1 MTRWPAWPGGLS
13 AHVSKVVSPK
23 DRTRSES
30 TVDKGFMAAR
40 TRGFYRRNPVISP
53 PIIDPKT
60 NTIMAGEVFAKIVEL
75 ISTKKS
81 VPAANVT
88 IDSSFESLGM
98 DSLDAV
104 ELVSDLEEIFNVNI
118 PNAELH
124 HFKTIR
130 QAVAGLE
137 KAIAQ

>member
-1 MTRWPAWPGGLS
+1 
-13 AHVSKVVSPK
+13 
-23 DRTRSES
+23 
-30 TVDKGFMAAR
+30 
-40 TRGFYRRNPVISP
+40 
-53 PIIDPKT
+53 
-60 NTIMAGEVFAKIVEL
+60 MAGEVFAKIVEL
-75 ISTKKS
+75 ISTKKG
-81 VPAANVT
+81 VPPEQVT

-104 ELVSDLEEIFNVNI
+104 ELVSDLEEVFNVNI

-130 QAVAGLE
+130 QAAEGLE